1 MFEVNPEAQVR
12 IYTKPMDLRKGARG
26 LLVIIQT
33 QIKANLWNGELFVF
47 FNRQCSLVKIIFW
60 DGTGF
65 MVCTKRLLRGRFAN
79 LFQDIEGNTIHLTP
93 EQMRILLSGA
103 RPKKILSAQK

>member
-1 MFEVNPEAQVR
+1 MFEMNPEAEVR

-26 LLVIIQT
+26 LLAIIQT
-33 QIKANLWNGELFVF
+33 QIRATIWNGDLFVF
-47 FNRQCSLVKIIFW
+47 FNRHCSLVKIIFW

-65 MVCTKRLLRGRFAN
+65 MVCTKRLLKGRFVN
-79 LFQDIEGNTIHLTP
+79 LFQDIEGDSIYLSQ

-103 RPKKILSAQK
+103 TLKKILSVQK